1 MPSQSLIRWQRDARA
16 ELDDIA
22 DAHTALGGSGHA
34 RRVATVQI
42 NHAYAVL
49 LSSQFQRFCRDL
61 HSEAS
66 EQLCAAL
73 PAWSGPILRARLAE
87 ARKLDTGN
95 PNPGNIGSD
104 FRRLGF
110 DLWPLMRA
118 RSARIDGRKA
128 RLEQLNRWRNAIAHQ
143 DFSDTT
149 GLDLGSGRTDLWL
162 ADVRAWRAACDGLAE
177 TLDAVVHDALLRLAG
192 RPPW

>member
-1 MPSQSLIRWQRDARA
+1 MASQSLIRWQRDARA

-22 DAHTALGGSGHA
+22 HAALGGSGHA

-49 LSSQFQRFCRDL
+49 LSSQFQRYCRDL

-87 ARKLDTGN
+87 ARKLDTGTT
-95 PNPGNIGSD
+95 SA
-104 FRRLGF
+104 
-110 DLWPLMRA
+110 DLA
-118 RSARIDGRKA
+118 STCGRSC
-128 RLEQLNRWRNAIAHQ
+128 E
-143 DFSDTT
+143 
-149 GLDLGSGRTDLWL
+149 
-162 ADVRAWRAACDGLAE
+162 RAARGPMAGKLAWSSS
-177 TLDAVVHDALLRLAG
+177 TGGATPSRTRTSPTPPGSTSGTAAPTSGWPTCG
-192 RPPW
+192 RGEPRATGWRRR